1 MHIDFII
8 IGSMKA
14 ATTTLHTWLAAQPE
28 VHMASVKEPS
38 FFSYPD
44 NWSRGY
50 SWYEKLYTGHRP
62 GQLLGEAS
70 TSYTFP
76 EYGDIA
82 ATRIAEHHP
91 DVRLIF
97 LVRHPLDRLRS
108 HYRHEVQRAREQRT
122 LGEALQDPNNQYVR
136 RSSYHATLRPYI
148 ERFEREQIAVIQTEE
163 LIAAAGQGWSR
174 TLAHLGLSDRPS
186 PGTPHNQTEDKPQF
200 TQSMLKLW
208 ESGWYDRLKR
218 LPKPLRR
225 MARPILTRSGPSY
238 ETQLEQSNT
247 DIDAQLLA
255 GMWEDVRRLED
266 WLGVDGSLWPSAAS
280 RDGQAS
286 SPS

>member
-1 MHIDFII
+1 LHIDFII

-28 VHMASVKEPS
+28 IHMASVKEPS

-50 SWYEKLYTGHRP
+50 AWYQRLYTGSKP

-76 EYGDIA
+76 EYGETA
-82 ATRIAEHHP
+82 ATRIADHHP

-97 LVRHPLDRLRS
+97 LVRDPVDRLRS
-108 HYRHEVQRAREQRT
+108 HYRHEVQRAREHRT
-122 LGEALQDPNNQYVR
+122 LIEALQDPNNQYVR
-136 RSSYHATLRPYI
+136 RSCYYSTLSPYI
-148 ERFEREQIAVIQTEE
+148 ERFDREQIEVIRTESLTSPGGEGWRQT
-163 LIAAAGQGWSR
+163 LDHLD
-174 TLAHLGLSDRPS
+174 LAHRAS

-200 TQSMLKLW
+200 TPSMLRLW
-208 ESGWYDRLKR
+208 ESGWYDKLKR

-225 MARPILTRSGPSY
+225 LARPMLTRSGSSY
-238 ETQLEQSNT
+238 ESQLEESNS
-247 DIDAQLLA
+247 DVDPELIEP
-255 GMWEDVRRLED
+255 MWADVRRLEE
-266 WLGVDGSLWPSAAS
+266 WLGVEESLWPQTSW
-280 RDGQAS
+280 DGRAS
-286 SPS
+286 SSS